1 MKAKGIDRQDLIN
14 RILQNN
20 KETKILPLV
29 TTHNPRNP
37 NIAPVVNH
45 LNGVLKTDEDMARVL
60 SKFKFINSKRQP
72 KNLKRILCPSTINT
86 SIKTVSKCGDIRCG
100 TCPFLKQGSS
110 VDFRG
115 KQFRINSD
123 MSCQSK
129 NLIYTIICDGC
140 NKFYIGETGT
150 TLRTRI
156 RVHKQQIKDPEYR
169 KIKLSE
175 HIDVYGGGQFKVF
188 PFYKLFTE
196 SATERKEK
204 EKHFIQTL
212 KPCLNRLL

>member
-1 MKAKGIDRQDLIN
+1 
-14 RILQNN
+14 
-20 KETKILPLV
+20 
-29 TTHNPRNP
+29 
-37 NIAPVVNH
+37 
-45 LNGVLKTDEDMARVL
+45 
-60 SKFKFINSKRQP
+60 
-72 KNLKRILCPSTINT
+72 
-86 SIKTVSKCGDIRCG
+86 
-100 TCPFLKQGSS
+100 
-110 VDFRG
+110 
-115 KQFRINSD
+115 
-123 MSCQSK
+123 MSCHSK

-175 HIDVYGGGQFKVF
+175 HIDVCGGGQFKVF
-188 PFYKLFTE
+188 PFYKHFTE
-196 SATERKEK
+196 SATERREK